1 MGYRAEA
8 SRNLRH
14 QVSAQQR
21 AQAAYA
27 SAINARIKKTDKS
40 VLVNAAQIKSN
51 AAAAA
56 KALKN
61 AVDKFDQKANNA
73 KALAA
78 KGRSKLAA
86 QLRRQ
91 SKATRQWAN
100 NRLKVVIAK
109 TAARFRRAR
118 ARMARDRKH
127 ADFALKTATTHM
139 TASLNAAKALN
150 DKRFAAN
157 VKRIAHARKEAAARV
172 AASKR
177 LFRVKIRSLR
187 ATVKQQVAKTNA
199 RITQLSGVVD
209 KNKLAQAKVNA
220 NVRAEMDRMIKI
232 GNKRYK
238 QHLKKDA
245 ELKRLINSNKAAN
258 DRRLKAMANHYAA
271 ELDKVRT
278 TMKKNRAHATRML
291 AKKTAALYSAI
302 AKSEKAQM
310 KVNGDLAKQTRD
322 ARLDIAD
329 GLRKA
334 KNDFAKRM
342 ANLHGNIVKNDKKF
356 EKKLDKLTGIVR
368 KNAMK
373 NAKGRHD
380 LAVLMASN
388 KKMLKAEVQG
398 AVHKGQVR
406 MMKAE
411 MMLKN
416 MNKKT
421 KASLNMRIT
430 SKISLY
436 AKKAAAQINGL
447 RMSSKAARAEMRKEM
462 MMAVKTAAQEA
473 KKNLSA
479 AYKKSRK
486 MFAAANRKEAA
497 AAKKSAAARAKLAKN
512 IAAQQKA
519 AQRQLNDAVGT
530 MSRSLSALKVETRK
544 KINKSITA
552 YASQLVKEQKAVN
565 SLMSSQ
571 MKTLQGKIKKM
582 RRTSA
587 RNIAK
592 AGKKSAD
599 GFASVTRKINAAMKK
614 ANKAAKARFAKL
626 FMKMSKQRKKSNQQL
641 NSEVHKMNRNIAK
654 QAALEDSRFQKTVKN
669 IKAARAAATK
679 QVRNA
684 RKSFATR
691 IGTTTTAIKDQESRL
706 LGEIKLVGEELIS
719 FKASQLRVNR
729 RTNAEMK
736 RITTMANLRN
746 SQSIRARGK
755 LRRLLDANKKAAH
768 EEVKAL
774 NSLFT
779 RKLAAVRTKAT
790 QDARQAGR
798 DLRASTAKMY
808 GTLAKVQLAAAL
820 ANAKLVTMTNRVAS
834 NNRKATR
841 GLEVLT
847 GVIRKFKAN
856 GKKDRALIR
865 SQNKALGLDLQ
876 SKLDR
881 YIQEGE
887 ARAKRIAHRARR
899 NLAAAKK
906 SMLLE
911 ISARVEATADAI
923 FKSIQ
928 GNHKKIADN
937 YLSLK
942 AYAVS
947 AKAML
952 KKSYIAGRGKN
963 LSSLGEL
970 LVSVSLLSNVK
981 AQKTTGLGAG
991 SGKIPSIFSAKYIK
1005 VPRTATAIN
1014 GIVDEYSSVM
1024 SQVRSHW
1031 PMGLGRYLLMKFEES
1046 MLAKGVLQVDK
1057 ISSKAGNFVFVNG
1070 RTVGLSNKLND
1081 FEGLAVRMVK
1091 YEAVLAKLTAK
1102 LAGKVSRFN
1111 KKHVAYVKPPQW
1123 GG

>member
-1 MGYRAEA
+1 MGAE
-8 SRNLRH
+8 
-14 QVSAQQR
+14 V
-21 AQAAYA
+21 
-27 SAINARIKKTDKS
+27 
-40 VLVNAAQIKSN
+40 
-51 AAAAA
+51 
-56 KALKN
+56 
-61 AVDKFDQKANNA
+61 
-73 KALAA
+73 
-78 KGRSKLAA
+78 
-86 QLRRQ
+86 
-91 SKATRQWAN
+91 
-100 NRLKVVIAK
+100 
-109 TAARFRRAR
+109 
-118 ARMARDRKH
+118 
-127 ADFALKTATTHM
+127 
-139 TASLNAAKALN
+139 
-150 DKRFAAN
+150 
-157 VKRIAHARKEAAARV
+157 
-172 AASKR
+172 
-177 LFRVKIRSLR
+177 
-187 ATVKQQVAKTNA
+187 
-199 RITQLSGVVD
+199 
-209 KNKLAQAKVNA
+209 
-220 NVRAEMDRMIKI
+220 
-232 GNKRYK
+232 
-238 QHLKKDA
+238 
-245 ELKRLINSNKAAN
+245 
-258 DRRLKAMANHYAA
+258 
-271 ELDKVRT
+271 DKVRT

-530 MSRSLSALKVETRK
+530 KSRSLSALKVETRK
-544 KINKSITA
+544 KIKKTNKSITA
-552 YASQLVKEQKAVN
+552 YASQLVKEQKQVN

-592 AGKKSAD
+592 AGEKSAA
-599 GFASVTRKINAAMKK
+599 GFASVNRKINAAMKK

-669 IKAARAAATK
+669 IKAARAAATR

-691 IGTTTTAIKDQESRL
+691 IATTTTAIKDQESRL

-755 LRRLLDANKKAAH
+755 LRRLLDANRKAAH

-820 ANAKLVTMTNRVAS
+820 ANAKSAKKINKYAKKSQTAIRTARRSFNARLVTMTNRVAS

-865 SQNKALGLDLQ
+865 SQNKALGKDLQ
-876 SKLDR
+876 SKIDR

-899 NLAAAKK
+899 NLKAAKK

-911 ISARVEATADAI
+911 ISARVEATADKI
-923 FKSIQ
+923 FKSVQ

-942 AYAVS
+942 AYCVTARGKLSGYV
-947 AKAML
+947 
-952 KKSYIAGRGKN
+952 KKGGKN

-970 LVSVSLLSNVK
+970 MTAVAGMSSVK
-981 AQKTTGLGAG
+981 AQKAEGIG
-991 SGKIPSIFSAKYIK
+991 SGASTIPAIFSAKNVK
-1005 VPRTATAIN
+1005 VSNVASKIN
-1014 GIVDEYSSVM
+1014 GLVNEYSGVLAR
-1024 SQVRSHW
+1024 VRRVW
-1031 PMGLGRYLLMKFEES
+1031 PMGLGKYLLMKLEES

-1057 ISSKAGNFVFVNG
+1057 VSGKKGNFVFVNG

-1081 FEGLAVRMVK
+1081 FEGLAVHMKK
-1091 YEAVLAKLTAK
+1091 YEATLAALTAK